1 MLVILCDQLR
11 LPMELREETTVV
23 DFCLPTIK
31 EISKLIDRLVGKKI
45 KLSEEEREQLV
56 KACQGL
62 TRCQISRVLA
72 KCLARCGKIDS
83 SALSAI
89 IEEKRQTIRS
99 KGILEFIPILDV
111 LESVGGLEN
120 LKDWVKVRSHSFT
133 DEARLY
139 GLPNPKGV
147 LLAGIQG
154 TGKSLLAKTIAAEWK
169 LPLLRLDVGRVFGS
183 MVGES

>member
-1 MLVILCDQLR
+1 MLVILSDQLR

-23 DFCLPTIK
+23 DFCLRTIE

-62 TRCQISRVLA
+62 TRCRISRVLA

-89 IEEKRQTIRS
+89 IEEKRQTICS
-99 KGILEFIPILDV
+99 KGILEFIPIL
-111 LESVGGLEN
+111 EGRSPSA
-120 LKDWVKVRSHSFT
+120 DW
-133 DEARLY
+133 
-139 GLPNPKGV
+139 
-147 LLAGIQG
+147 
-154 TGKSLLAKTIAAEWK
+154 KTSRI
-169 LPLLRLDVGRVFGS
+169 G
-183 MVGES
+183 